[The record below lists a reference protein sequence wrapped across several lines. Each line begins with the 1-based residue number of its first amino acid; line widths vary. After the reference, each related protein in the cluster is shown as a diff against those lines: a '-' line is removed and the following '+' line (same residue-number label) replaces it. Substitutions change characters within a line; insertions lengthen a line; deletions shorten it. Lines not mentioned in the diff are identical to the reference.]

1 LAYVLG
7 HALFIKREIQDI
19 KEMGFLCLRQ
29 WTDRKMPVNLA
40 MTHD

>member
-1 LAYVLG
+1 MNNVIADELAYVLG

-29 WTDRKMPVNLA
+29 
-40 MTHD
+40 